1 MTSFICLSSSMFYY
15 ERDGT
20 MKKSNKILD
29 YIVIIGLIVLKYL
42 VLFVIDGSIY
52 IVMELI
58 YRGHSHISMFI
69 LGGIVG
75 VLVGGLNNWYT
86 WKMSLLFQMGISTI
100 IITCLEYLTG
110 AIVNIG
116 LGLNVWD
123 YSNLPLNIHGQICL
137 YFSFVWFFVSF
148 IAIVLDDWL
157 RYKLFGEEFHKY
169 ILI

>member
-1 MTSFICLSSSMFYY
+1 
-15 ERDGT
+15 
-20 MKKSNKILD
+20 MKKTNKILD
-29 YIVIIGLIVLKYL
+29 HIVIIGLIILKYL

-75 VLVGGLNNWYT
+75 ILVGGLNNWYT
-86 WKMSLLFQMGISTI
+86 WEMSLLFQMGVSTI

-148 IAIVLDDWL
+148 IAIVLGDLL

-169 ILI
+169 RLI

>member
-1 MTSFICLSSSMFYY
+1 
-15 ERDGT
+15 
-20 MKKSNKILD
+20 
-29 YIVIIGLIVLKYL
+29 
-42 VLFVIDGSIY
+42 
-52 IVMELI
+52 
-58 YRGHSHISMFI
+58 
-69 LGGIVG
+69 
-75 VLVGGLNNWYT
+75 
-86 WKMSLLFQMGISTI
+86 MSLLFQMGVSTI

-148 IAIVLDDWL
+148 IAIVLDDLL

-169 ILI
+169 RLI